1 MATAL
6 GYRIKEPVAEQAWED
21 FENAVQNA
29 YPGFRDLVQKGIE
42 KGVEVAVKAFN
53 EVRIQVLAVCNANKE
68 VLKHLTLITTKA
80 AFRDVLGNTAVKTG
94 VRAVASVG
102 ANEVAMLGAKEVEGA
117 TQVVERGVLAK
128 AAATGLTKG
137 MAGNIAAGAMLGS
150 VGGPPG
156 MVVGA
161 VGGFLVWGAGEVG
174 NVIHST
180 AVKTGVRAVASVGAK
195 EAAMLGAKEVEGA
208 MQVSMLGTTQ
218 VSMLGATQVAM
229 LGAKQ
234 VAILGAKQVQGVK
247 QVAEQGVKAAATG
260 LAKATN
266 PVGIGVDIAQA
277 GLEYMGMEEV
287 GKKVGKNIA
296 AGAKLGSVGGP
307 PGMVVGALGGFL
319 AWGAGEVGK
328 VIHSTFAS

>member
-1 MATAL
+1 VATAL

-80 AFRDVLGNTAVKTG
+80 VCRDVLGKTAVKTG
-94 VRAVASVG
+94 VRGVVSVG
-102 ANEVAMLGAKEVEGA
+102 ANKVAMLGAKELEGA
-117 TQVVERGVLAK
+117 MQVVEQGVLVK
-128 AAATGLTKG
+128 AAGTGLMKG

-156 MVVGA
+156 MVVGML
-161 VGGFLVWGAGEVG
+161 GGFLVWGAGEVG

-180 AVKTGVRAVASVGAK
+180 AVKTGVSAVASVGAK

-208 MQVSMLGTTQ
+208 K
-218 VSMLGATQVAM
+218 QVAM
-229 LGAKQ
+229 LGAMQ
-234 VAILGAKQVQGVK
+234 VAMLGAKQVQGVK

-277 GLEYMGMEEV
+277 GLEYMGMKEI
-287 GKKVGKNIA
+287 GKKVGKNVA
-296 AGAKLGSVGGP
+296 AGAMLGSAAGAMLGPVGGP
-307 PGMVVGALGGFL
+307 PGMVVGAVGGFL